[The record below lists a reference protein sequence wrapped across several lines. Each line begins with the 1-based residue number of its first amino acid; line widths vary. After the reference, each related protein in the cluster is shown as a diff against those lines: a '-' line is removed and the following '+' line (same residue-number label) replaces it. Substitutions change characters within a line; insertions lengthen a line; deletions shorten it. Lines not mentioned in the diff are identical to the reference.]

1 MSCACLVLVSEERS
15 FMKFAK
21 LVCRGEST
29 GLELGRR
36 SAAFAGAKV
45 DIYKYRK
52 LVSGRRGFYYA

>member
-1 MSCACLVLVSEERS
+1 
-15 FMKFAK
+15 MKFAK
-21 LVCRGEST
+21 LVGRGEST

-36 SAAFAGAKV
+36 SAVFAGAKV